1 MSSKEQTISLLEQGI
16 KSKINI
22 KYVLSWNLKHD
33 DLMLTWVSHS
43 SLNVT
48 FLFLPSWRICQIHG
62 NNQPFVDADVKD
74 CFIIPDIEKIQQSKL
89 G

>member
-1 MSSKEQTISLLEQGI
+1 MLEQGI
-16 KSKINI
+16 KIQDKHQNM
-22 KYVLSWNLKHD
+22 YVLSWNLKLD

-48 FLFLPSWRICQIHG
+48 FLFLPSWHICQIHE
-62 NNQPFVDADVKD
+62 NNQPFVDVDVKD
-74 CFIIPDIEKIQQSKL
+74 CFIIPESWHEDMEKILKPKL